1 MAASRQTDERAGGA
15 APAVGPPILEVQDLS
30 TSFFTSHGEF
40 RAADRISFVVHRGEI
55 LGVVGESGSGKT
67 VTALSLLR
75 LVDPPGRIVG
85 GSVRL
90 EGEELLSKS
99 EREMQALRGRALA
112 MIWQDPT
119 ASLNPVKRIGFQVA
133 EAIRVHGLASAGEGG
148 RRRTS
153 KRTMQARVLDLLR
166 AVNMPDPER
175 RLKEYPHQLSGGLQ
189 QRVVIAMAL
198 ACEPSLLI
206 ADEPTTALDVT
217 IQLQILELL
226 ERLQRERGMSILLI
240 THDLGVVAETCHR
253 VLVMYAGRIVE
264 SAGTMALFDAPSH
277 PYTQSLLQSV
287 PRRDTRRGDLVS
299 IPGRVPELNAI
310 PKGCPFHPRCPSVI
324 RVCREREPPLATVAP
339 GHVSRCHL
347 HG

>member
-1 MAASRQTDERAGGA
+1 M
-15 APAVGPPILEVQDLS
+15 VGPPILEVRELS
-30 TSFFTSHGEF
+30 TSFFLPHGEF
-40 RAADRISFVVHRGEI
+40 RAADRISFSVHRGEI

-75 LVDPPGRIVG
+75 LVDHPGRIVG

-99 EREMQALRGRALA
+99 EREMRGVRGRTLA

-119 ASLNPVKRIGFQVA
+119 ASLNPVKRIGVQVA
-133 EAIRVHGLASAGEGG
+133 EAIRVHGLAGDGGG
-148 RRRTS
+148 RRRRAS
-153 KRTMQARVLDLLR
+153 ERVIDARVLDLLR

-175 RLKEYPHQLSGGLQ
+175 RLREYPHQLSGGLQ

-253 VLVMYAGRIVE
+253 VLVMYAGRVVE
-264 SAGTMALFDAPSH
+264 SADTAVLFDAPSH
-277 PYTQSLLQSV
+277 PYTQSLLRSV
-287 PRRDTRRGDLVS
+287 PRRDTGRGDLAS

-310 PKGCPFHPRCPSVI
+310 PRGCPFHPRCP
-324 RVCREREPPLATVAP
+324 RAMEVCREREPPLATVTP
-339 GHVSRCHL
+339 GHLSRCHL

>member
-1 MAASRQTDERAGGA
+1 MAASQQTNEHASGVAPGSGA
-15 APAVGPPILEVQDLS
+15 PILEVQDLS
-30 TSFFTSHGEF
+30 TSFFTPHGEF
-40 RAADRISFVVHRGEI
+40 RAADRVSFVVRRGEV

-90 EGEELLSKS
+90 DGEELMSKS
-99 EREMQALRGRALA
+99 EREMRDLRGRAIA

-119 ASLNPVKRIGFQVA
+119 ASLNPVKRIGVQVA
-133 EAIRVHGLASAGEGG
+133 EAIRVHGLVGG
-148 RRRTS
+148 GGSRRRRAS
-153 KRTMQARVLDLLR
+153 DRTAEARVLNLLR

-198 ACEPSLLI
+198 ACEPALLI

-226 ERLQRERGMSILLI
+226 ERLQRERAMSILLI

-253 VLVMYAGRIVE
+253 VLVMYAGRVVE
-264 SAGTMALFDAPSH
+264 SADTAALFDAPSH
-277 PYTQSLLQSV
+277 PYTQSLLRSV
-287 PRRDTRRGDLVS
+287 PRRDTRRGDLTS
-299 IPGRVPELNAI
+299 IPGRVPELNAV
-310 PKGCPFHPRCPSVI
+310 PRGCPFHPRCPHAMQ
-324 RVCREREPPLATVAP
+324 VCGEREPPLATVAT
-339 GHVSRCHL
+339 GHLARCHL

>member
-1 MAASRQTDERAGGA
+1 MLFSEAASQQTDERAGGA

-40 RAADRISFVVHRGEI
+40 CAADRISFVVHRGEI

-99 EREMQALRGRALA
+99 EREMQALRGR
-112 MIWQDPT
+112 
-119 ASLNPVKRIGFQVA
+119 
-133 EAIRVHGLASAGEGG
+133 
-148 RRRTS
+148 
-153 KRTMQARVLDLLR
+153 
-166 AVNMPDPER
+166 
-175 RLKEYPHQLSGGLQ
+175 
-189 QRVVIAMAL
+189 
-198 ACEPSLLI
+198 
-206 ADEPTTALDVT
+206 
-217 IQLQILELL
+217 
-226 ERLQRERGMSILLI
+226 GMSILLV

-264 SAGTMALFDAPSH
+264 SAGTVALFDAPSH

-310 PKGCPFHPRCPSVI
+310 PKGCPFHPRCPSVM

>member
-1 MAASRQTDERAGGA
+1 MAASQQTNERVSGV
-15 APAVGPPILEVQDLS
+15 APAAGPPILEVQDLS
-30 TSFFTSHGEF
+30 TSFFTPHGEF
-40 RAADRISFVVHRGEI
+40 RAADRVSFVVRRGEV

-90 EGEELLSKS
+90 DGEELLSKS
-99 EREMQALRGRALA
+99 EREMRGLRGRALA

-119 ASLNPVKRIGFQVA
+119 ASLNPVKRIGTQVA
-133 EAIRVHGLASAGEGG
+133 EAIRVHGLIGDGG
-148 RRRTS
+148 SRRRRAS
-153 KRTMQARVLDLLR
+153 ERAIEERVLGLLR

-198 ACEPSLLI
+198 ACEPALLI

-253 VLVMYAGRIVE
+253 VLVMYAGRVVE
-264 SAGTMALFDAPSH
+264 SADTAGLFDAPSH

-287 PRRDTRRGDLVS
+287 PRRDTRRGDLAS
-299 IPGRVPELNAI
+299 IPGRVPELNAL
-310 PKGCPFHPRCPSVI
+310 PPGCPFHPRCP
-324 RVCREREPPLATVAP
+324 RAMQVCREREPPLATVAS
-339 GHVSRCHL
+339 GHRSRCHL

>member
-1 MAASRQTDERAGGA
+1 MAVSQQTNEQVSGVPPGTGA
-15 APAVGPPILEVQDLS
+15 PILEVQDLS
-30 TSFFTSHGEF
+30 TSFFTPHGEF
-40 RAADRISFVVHRGEI
+40 RAADRVSFVVRRGEV

-90 EGEELLSKS
+90 DGEELLSKS
-99 EREMQALRGRALA
+99 EREMRNLRGRALA
-112 MIWQDPT
+112 MVWQDPT
-119 ASLNPVKRIGFQVA
+119 ASLNPVKRIGIQVA
-133 EAIRVHGLASAGEGG
+133 EAIRVHGLVGDGG
-148 RRRTS
+148 SRRRAPD
-153 KRTMQARVLDLLR
+153 RAVEARALDLLR

-198 ACEPSLLI
+198 ACEPALLI

-226 ERLQRERGMSILLI
+226 ERLQRERAMSILLI

-253 VLVMYAGRIVE
+253 VLVMYAGRVVE
-264 SAGTMALFDAPSH
+264 SANTAALFDTPSH
-277 PYTQSLLQSV
+277 PYTQSLLRSV
-287 PRRDTRRGDLVS
+287 PRRDTRRGDLAS

-310 PKGCPFHPRCPSVI
+310 PRGCPFHPRCP
-324 RVCREREPPLATVAP
+324 RAMQVCREREPPLATVGP
-339 GHVSRCHL
+339 GHRSRCHL